1 MKHMSR
7 TYKKED
13 AMLRPE
19 HESTLEKN
27 QAKRQKRKEFM
38 GKEYF
43 KKYYS
48 DRKVKKVIDK
58 CFIKV
63 FKSFHNYIFYK
74 MKVDLKTRSNL
85 SINTNSI

>member
-27 QAKRQKRKEFM
+27 QEKRRKRKEFM
-38 GKEYF
+38 GKEY
-43 KKYYS
+43 
-48 DRKVKKVIDK
+48 DK
-58 CFIKV
+58 FL
-63 FKSFHNYIFYK
+63 KSQLDPTLDK
-74 MKVDLKTRSNL
+74 
-85 SINTNSI
+85 